1 MSQFTTTTGVAT
13 ICAENDIPIVGNAVN
28 IIDVAP
34 SEALTSAIV
43 NWNVYYTYAV
53 NCVVNG
59 TAIDTDWCGGYDDNA
74 VTLSQLN
81 DAHLADGSVE
91 RLQDVEKELRNGDAK
106 VFDTEK
112 FTVDGSSLET
122 LAEDDADFKKYA
134 KNIKG
139 GEYKESGKRSAPSM
153 EFFVDGVE
161 ESTYNYLGD
170 EENTT
175 DSGSDSAD
183 ESGSTAEDA
192 EE

>member
-1 MSQFTTTTGVAT
+1 
-13 ICAENDIPIVGNAVN
+13 
-28 IIDVAP
+28 
-34 SEALTSAIV
+34 
-43 NWNVYYTYAV
+43 
-53 NCVVNG
+53 
-59 TAIDTDWCGGYDDNA
+59 
-74 VTLSQLN
+74 
-81 DAHLADGSVE
+81 VE

-170 EENTT
+170 EEIPQT
-175 DSGSDSAD
+175 AD
-183 ESGSTAEDA
+183 QSPQMKAAALRKTLRNRVPQRCGAA
-192 EE
+192 R

>member
-1 MSQFTTTTGVAT
+1 M
-13 ICAENDIPIVGNAVN
+13 C
-28 IIDVAP
+28 
-34 SEALTSAIV
+34 
-43 NWNVYYTYAV
+43 
-53 NCVVNG
+53 
-59 TAIDTDWCGGYDDNA
+59 GYDDNA